1 MINAIGCGFGDDQN
15 LEKLRYNKII
25 IMTDADVDGSHI
37 RTLLLCFFYRQMYS
51 LMERGHVYVAQPP
64 LFRVKQGK
72 KIYYIQS
79 EDEMKNQLLEKGL
92 ADAVFITE
100 NGDELKGEKMGGLC
114 RTLSGM
120 EEALLALERRGINL
134 KIHAQRQNVE
144 TGKLPMFHVFEG
156 TDDYWFSE
164 RDAVDAFIDERTPDE
179 PPLTESADEGSD
191 EGSEEDAIEDLSA
204 SIHVVELHEVRTINA
219 GLKDLQQYGLDV
231 QSLLAVERTGVE
243 NPRYILKRGDTEI
256 PLKELRGLLNAVRA
270 AGEKGLQ
277 LTRFKG
283 LGEMNAEE
291 LRDTTLDPNQRTLVR
306 VTMDD
311 VAAADEMFR
320 VLMGDK
326 VEPRREFIEKY
337 ALDVQNLDV

>member
-1 MINAIGCGFGDDQN
+1 
-15 LEKLRYNKII
+15 
-25 IMTDADVDGSHI
+25 
-37 RTLLLCFFYRQMYS
+37 
-51 LMERGHVYVAQPP
+51 MERGHVYVAQPP

-72 KIYYIQS
+72 NIYYIQS

-100 NGDELKGEKMGGLC
+100 NGDELEGDKMGSLC
-114 RTLSGM
+114 RTLSSM
-120 EEALLALERRGINL
+120 EDALLALERRGINL

-156 TDDYWFSE
+156 TDDFWFSE
-164 RDAVDAFIDERTPDE
+164 RDAVDAFIEERTPDE
-179 PPLTESADEGSD
+179 PTPTEPAE
-191 EGSEEDAIEDLSA
+191 EGSEEDVHEDLSA
-204 SIHVVELHEVRTINA
+204 SIHIVELHEVRTINA
-219 GLKDLQQYGLDV
+219 GLKELQQYGLDV
-231 QSLLAVERTGVE
+231 QSLLPVERTGVE

-326 VEPRREFIEKY
+326 VEPRREFIEKH

>member
-1 MINAIGCGFGDDQN
+1 
-15 LEKLRYNKII
+15 
-25 IMTDADVDGSHI
+25 
-37 RTLLLCFFYRQMYS
+37 
-51 LMERGHVYVAQPP
+51 
-64 LFRVKQGK
+64 
-72 KIYYIQS
+72 
-79 EDEMKNQLLEKGL
+79 MKNQLLEKGL

-100 NGDELKGEKMGGLC
+100 NGDELKGEKMSSLC

-134 KIHAQRQNVE
+134 KIHAQRQNPE

-164 RDAVDAFIDERTPDE
+164 RDAVDTFIDERTPDE
-179 PPLTESADEGSD
+179 PTPTESTEAATEDVT
-191 EGSEEDAIEDLSA
+191 EDATQEEVAEDLSA

-231 QSLLAVERTGVE
+231 QSLLPVERTGVE

-326 VEPRREFIEKY
+326 VEPRREFIEKH

>member
-1 MINAIGCGFGDDQN
+1 
-15 LEKLRYNKII
+15 
-25 IMTDADVDGSHI
+25 
-37 RTLLLCFFYRQMYS
+37 YS

-92 ADAVFITE
+92 ADAVFIPE
-100 NGDELKGEKMGGLC
+100 NGDKLEGEKMGALC

-179 PPLTESADEGSD
+179 PVPPESTEEGT
-191 EGSEEDAIEDLSA
+191 EEEALEDVAS

-219 GLKDLQQYGLDV
+219 GLKDLQKYGLDV
-231 QSLLAVERTGVE
+231 QSLLPVERTGVE

-326 VEPRREFIEKY
+326 VEPRREFIEKH